1 MYIYYYISDDHSRV
15 VLKVI
20 PDEPDSDYINANFL
34 DVMGHILVANYINLM
49 PSFTGIRRKEL
60 FHCSP
65 RFVVRTIVC
74 KENEFSL
81 IGPLPAS
88 VSDFWRMI
96 WEQNM

>member
-1 MYIYYYISDDHSRV
+1 M
-15 VLKVI
+15 I
-20 PDEPDSDYINANFL
+20 PDEPDSDYINANFI

-81 IGPLPAS
+81 IRTSTSICFRFLENDLGTES
-88 VSDFWRMI
+88 
-96 WEQNM
+96 